1 VNTANKANVDDKD
14 DTITA
19 VLLHF
24 N

>member
-1 VNTANKANVDDKD
+1 VNTANKANMDDKD
-14 DTITA
+14 DTTTG